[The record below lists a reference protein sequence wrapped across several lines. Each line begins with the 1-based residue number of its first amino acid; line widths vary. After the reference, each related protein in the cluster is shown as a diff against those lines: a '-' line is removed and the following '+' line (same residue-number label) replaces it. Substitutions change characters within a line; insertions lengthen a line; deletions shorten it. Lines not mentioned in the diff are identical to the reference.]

1 MSNKLRKKRNLKPD
15 GYDRKFAIHQ
25 HFKNAK
31 LEDDCFVEVFYSL
44 QYISYSAL
52 WTDEL
57 DGGCSFTVEMIKRF
71 YECLNE
77 YNDSFGNPGGV
88 SWALQEV
95 YKKQTGFDCAEEA
108 RKFSFRAKMKM
119 YGKKLKTKRDYEIA
133 INSTTDA
140 VGIYLILAVHTLR
153 KDFAFSGEMVR
164 RWWDKCLEVAE
175 LYTRGMT
182 DEFIA
187 KFLEEE
193 CGLKI
198 AE

>member
-1 MSNKLRKKRNLKPD
+1 MSNKLRKKHILKPD
-15 GYDRKFAIHQ
+15 GYEQKFVIHQ
-25 HFKNAK
+25 QFKDAK
-31 LEDDCFVEVFYSL
+31 LEDDCFVEVFYSM

-52 WTDEL
+52 WTDEE
-57 DGGCSFTVEMIKRF
+57 DGGCGFTVEMMKHF
-71 YECLNE
+71 YEKLNKN
-77 YNDSFGNPGGV
+77 NDSFGNSEGMLW
-88 SWALQEV
+88 SLKEV

-108 RKFSFRAKMKM
+108 RKFPFRAKLKM
-119 YGKKLKTKRDYEIA
+119 YGKKLKTKKDYEIA

-153 KDFAFSGEMVR
+153 KDFTFSGER
-164 RWWDKCLEVAE
+164 IRWWWDKCLEVAE

-182 DEFIA
+182 DEFIV

-193 CGLKI
+193 SGLKI